1 MILAAVLG
9 LLSAAV
15 ASRFPVARQRAYDL
29 AAVPSAQAARWTSAG
44 HPTLVA
50 NLWWLRAVQYM
61 GDDRA
66 DERGWE
72 KLFPAV
78 DLVTDLDP
86 RHGYAYQVAGIMLG
100 GAGRFAESDAIFE
113 KGFRNV
119 PGRYILAFQRAVNAF
134 LYEGDYPEAAH
145 WFEAASHVPGAPA
158 ARMRAYAA
166 AMLAKGD
173 QHEAA
178 VALLKESLQAAEDDE
193 TRQSL
198 GKQLDQVE
206 LEYRATVVE
215 KAAAVYAARHGF
227 PPAVLELL
235 VLEGLLPE
243 LPADPFGGM
252 LYLDPEGR
260 VRSTVHQRRFERPF
274 TPAERTQHLD
284 SLKQQTRDLEKKNR

>member
-1 MILAAVLG
+1 VILAAVLG

-15 ASRFPVARQRAYDL
+15 ASRFPVAQQRAYDL

-66 DERGWE
+66 DERGWD
-72 KLFPAV
+72 KLYPAV

-86 RHGYAYQVAGIMLG
+86 RHGYAYQVAGVMLG

-113 KGFRNV
+113 KGFQNV

-134 LYEGDYPEAAH
+134 LYEGDYPEAAR
-145 WFEAASHVPGAPA
+145 WFEAASRVPGAPA

-173 QHEAA
+173 QHAAA
-178 VALLKESLQAAEDDE
+178 VALLEESLRAAEDDD

-198 GKQLDQVE
+198 RKQLDQVE

-215 KAAAVYAARHGF
+215 KAAAAYAARHGF
-227 PPAVLELL
+227 PPAVLQLL

-243 LPADPFGGM
+243 IPADPFGGM
-252 LYLDPEGR
+252 LYLDADGR
-260 VRSTVHQRRFERPF
+260 VRSTVHQRRFERPS
-274 TPAERTQHLD
+274 TPAERSQHLD